1 MRKLPVVSVIANILL
16 VGYILINLAT
26 TNSNNYQWKAEEC
39 LKGWTNSLYSLR
51 DTVDIVFLGNSI
63 TYGGLFEAEF
73 SDKRICNLGYPSDDL
88 CGMTERINQIIAL
101 HPAKVFLMGGI
112 NGLTNQDLND
122 FENEYETLV
131 KSLKDSM
138 PLTVIYLQ
146 SILPVNKAIKNINVP
161 SCQKIIEANG
171 IIEQIGRKY
180 ECRYINLHSLYAEDN
195 ILPNRYTADG
205 VHLLPDAYKIWFQVI
220 KDYVYE

>member
-1 MRKLPVVSVIANILL
+1 M
-16 VGYILINLAT
+16 INLAT

-88 CGMTERINQIIAL
+88 CGMTERINQVMAL

-112 NGLTNQDLND
+112 NGLTNQDLNISKT
-122 FENEYETLV
+122 NT
-131 KSLKDSM
+131 K
-138 PLTVIYLQ
+138 P
-146 SILPVNKAIKNINVP
+146 
-161 SCQKIIEANG
+161 
-171 IIEQIGRKY
+171 
-180 ECRYINLHSLYAEDN
+180 
-195 ILPNRYTADG
+195 
-205 VHLLPDAYKIWFQVI
+205 W
-220 KDYVYE
+220 

>member
-1 MRKLPVVSVIANILL
+1 M
-16 VGYILINLAT
+16 INLAT

-88 CGMTERINQIIAL
+88 CGMTERINQILAL
-101 HPAKVFLMGGI
+101 H
-112 NGLTNQDLND
+112 
-122 FENEYETLV
+122 
-131 KSLKDSM
+131 SM

>member
-73 SDKRICNLGYPSDDL
+73 S
-88 CGMTERINQIIAL
+88 E
-101 HPAKVFLMGGI
+101 F
-112 NGLTNQDLND
+112 GLS
-122 FENEYETLV
+122 
-131 KSLKDSM
+131 K
-138 PLTVIYLQ
+138 
-146 SILPVNKAIKNINVP
+146 
-161 SCQKIIEANG
+161 
-171 IIEQIGRKY
+171 
-180 ECRYINLHSLYAEDN
+180 
-195 ILPNRYTADG
+195 
-205 VHLLPDAYKIWFQVI
+205 
-220 KDYVYE
+220 

>member
-73 SDKRICNLGYPSDDL
+73 SDKRICNLGYPSDD
-88 CGMTERINQIIAL
+88 
-101 HPAKVFLMGGI
+101 
-112 NGLTNQDLND
+112 LTNQDLND

>member
-1 MRKLPVVSVIANILL
+1 MRKLLVVSVIANILL

-73 SDKRICNLGYPSDDL
+73 SDKRICNWGYPSDDL
-88 CGMTERINQIIAL
+88 CGMTERINQVMAL

-138 PLTVIYLQ
+138 PLIVIYLQ
-146 SILPVNKAIKNINVP
+146 SILPVNKVIVP

-171 IIEQIGRKY
+171 IIEQISRKY
-180 ECRYINLHSLYAEDN
+180 KCRYINLHSLYAEDG

-205 VHLLPDAYKIWFQVI
+205 GHLLPDAYKII

>member
-1 MRKLPVVSVIANILL
+1 
-16 VGYILINLAT
+16 
-26 TNSNNYQWKAEEC
+26 
-39 LKGWTNSLYSLR
+39 
-51 DTVDIVFLGNSI
+51 
-63 TYGGLFEAEF
+63 
-73 SDKRICNLGYPSDDL
+73 
-88 CGMTERINQIIAL
+88 MTERINQVMEL
-101 HPAKVFLMGGI
+101 HPAKVFLMEGI

-171 IIEQIGRKY
+171 IIEQISR
-180 ECRYINLHSLYAEDN
+180 N
-195 ILPNRYTADG
+195 
-205 VHLLPDAYKIWFQVI
+205 
-220 KDYVYE
+220 

>member
-1 MRKLPVVSVIANILL
+1 MRKLPVVSVIGNIQL

-26 TNSNNYQWKAEEC
+26 TNSNNNQWKAEEC

-63 TYGGLFEAEF
+63 AYRGLLKAEF

-88 CGMTERINQIIAL
+88 CGMTECTNQVMAF
-101 HPAKVFLMGGI
+101 PAKVFLMGGI

-171 IIEQIGRKY
+171 IIEQMRRKY
-180 ECRYINLHSLYAEDN
+180 GCRYINLHSLYAEDN

-205 VHLLPDAYKIWFQVI
+205 VHLLPDVYKIWFQVI
-220 KDYVYE
+220 

>member
-88 CGMTERINQIIAL
+88 CGMTECTNQVMAF
-101 HPAKVFLMGGI
+101 PAKVFLMGR
-112 NGLTNQDLND
+112 NQ
-122 FENEYETLV
+122 
-131 KSLKDSM
+131 
-138 PLTVIYLQ
+138 
-146 SILPVNKAIKNINVP
+146 
-161 SCQKIIEANG
+161 
-171 IIEQIGRKY
+171 
-180 ECRYINLHSLYAEDN
+180 
-195 ILPNRYTADG
+195 
-205 VHLLPDAYKIWFQVI
+205 WF
-220 KDYVYE
+220 D